1 MLNEQHACLTIKIAY
16 SAVGGTQ
23 SQWTWP
29 HIFDAVVRCGHDG
42 VHREVG
48 CARAT
53 HIGISTD
60 GQKKWNS
67 RKKKQEGKTPCE
79 VSRVLGAGD
88 DGDAM
93 HDNALL
99 RAVEVGLCKGRP
111 LSDARVEVVLGE
123 CVGVPDG
130 WRMKTKRGAMCVH
143 VCTCG
148 QC

>member
-1 MLNEQHACLTIKIAY
+1 MLNEQHACLTTKIAY
-16 SAVGGTQ
+16 STVEGTQ

-29 HIFDAVVRCGHDG
+29 HSFDAVVRCGHEG
-42 VHREVG
+42 VGREVG

-53 HIGISTD
+53 HIGIST
-60 GQKKWNS
+60 GGHEKNEI
-67 RKKKQEGKTPCE
+67 RAKKKQEGKTPRE

-99 RAVEVGLCKGRP
+99 RAVDAGLCKGRP
-111 LSDARVEVVLGE
+111 LSNARVEVVLGE

-130 WRMKTKRGAMCVH
+130 WRMKRGAMCVH

-148 QC
+148 QS